1 MRISVISNDRLFASM
16 LCAEIKSMGREYKI
30 SNEKAEIFIVDLD
43 ERLSLEHLAGARVIG
58 FSRNEN
64 ELSSEVIDKCEI
76 VLHRPFLIE
85 ELKKLIEDMATQK
98 NTLAESTS
106 GALVFNDEEMSVRLF
121 GERIRLSQN
130 EYAVLSKL
138 NENSCSPVSREKLCE
153 VLSSSAGNMCDVYIC
168 HLRNKLE
175 SVCDK
180 KLIFTVRG
188 KGYMLKI

>member
-1 MRISVISNDRLFASM
+1 MRISVVSNDRLFASM

-30 SNEKAEIFIVDLD
+30 SSEKAEIFIVDLD
-43 ERLSLEHLAGARVIG
+43 SKTSLTNFAGSRIVG
-58 FSRNEN
+58 FSRNEK
-64 ELSSEVIDKCEI
+64 ELSSEVIDKCEA

-85 ELKKLIEDMATQK
+85 ELKKLIEDMTVQK
-98 NTLAESTS
+98 ITLTESKN
-106 GALVFNDEEMSVRLF
+106 GALVLDGEDMSACLF
-121 GERIRLSQN
+121 GETVRLSQN
-130 EYAVLSKL
+130 EYAVLSRL
-138 NENSCSPVSREKLCE
+138 NETPCAPVSREELGE